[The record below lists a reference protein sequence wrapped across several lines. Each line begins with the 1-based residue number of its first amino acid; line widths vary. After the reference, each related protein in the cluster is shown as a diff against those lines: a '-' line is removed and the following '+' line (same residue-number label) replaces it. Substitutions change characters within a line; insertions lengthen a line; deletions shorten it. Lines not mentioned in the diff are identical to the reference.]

1 VYYVVRVA
9 SSGKVYFHFCC
20 FLPPRT
26 AGKFTLCCVFRTFF
40 RRREFWTTQDT
51 VQVPVLRSCGANNS
65 CWIATFGLAPLATSF
80 SEARLAVA
88 VLRSLWNTVDYR
100 QCCFMPPECHVSLAA
115 KEPLSSITAR
125 KLFMGNSLEN
135 KITIIMPVERNFE
148 GALWLVLK
156 FYLCQGVIIQMI
168 SL

>member
-1 VYYVVRVA
+1 MLFYA
-9 SSGKVYFHFCC
+9 
-20 FLPPRT
+20 
-26 AGKFTLCCVFRTFF
+26 
-40 RRREFWTTQDT
+40 
-51 VQVPVLRSCGANNS
+51 
-65 CWIATFGLAPLATSF
+65 
-80 SEARLAVA
+80 
-88 VLRSLWNTVDYR
+88 
-100 QCCFMPPECHVSLAA
+100 ECHVSLVA

-135 KITIIMPVERNFE
+135 KITIIIPVERNFE